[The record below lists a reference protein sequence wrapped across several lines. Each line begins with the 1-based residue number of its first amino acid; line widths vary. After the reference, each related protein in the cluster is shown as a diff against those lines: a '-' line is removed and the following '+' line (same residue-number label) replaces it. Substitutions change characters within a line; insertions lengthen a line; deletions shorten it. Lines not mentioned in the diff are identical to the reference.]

1 MDRNSRGRFKSRSR
15 SRRRSSRRSVANR
28 TPSALQTKV
37 MEITSPSQFR
47 AVEKMISGGPVT
59 LVLVWSKTCPHCHTY
74 MPLWKELTRT
84 KSKATNM
91 ISMEA
96 PVYQA
101 SPLSAKKEV
110 SSVPTVLYIDDKG
123 EIQEVEDARNKTLMT
138 NIVKTASP
146 PNDAMNVAVVNVKPV
161 PSNIKKIPAMPPTAP
176 PAPTAAPPSPLSMN
190 AMRRTSNAKPPV
202 IPSAIPGTEVAP
214 NPLPISPGA
223 TMSTEE
229 AADSLMPE
237 QPQAQRPQQQV
248 GGSMASMIAQA
259 APVAILAGAYSM
271 LGNRRS
277 SGLPPARRT
286 RRRHGRV
293 RFSRRRR

>member
-1 MDRNSRGRFKSRSR
+1 MH
-15 SRRRSSRRSVANR
+15 
-28 TPSALQTKV
+28 TKV

-47 AVEKMISGGPVT
+47 AVEKMINGGPVT

-123 EIQEVEDARNKTLMT
+123 KIQEVEDARNKTLMT

-146 PNDAMNVAVVNVKPV
+146 PSEPREERPPMAAAEAMNIEVRPPLANANAM
-161 PSNIKKIPAMPPTAP
+161 NIGDVITKTAP
-176 PAPTAAPPSPLSMN
+176 APSPLSMN

-202 IPSAIPGTEVAP
+202 IPSAIPGTEVAL

-237 QPQAQRPQQQV
+237 QPRAQQV
-248 GGSMASMIAQA
+248 GGSMASIIAQA

-286 RRRHGRV
+286 RRRRGV
-293 RFSRRRR
+293 RFSRRYRR